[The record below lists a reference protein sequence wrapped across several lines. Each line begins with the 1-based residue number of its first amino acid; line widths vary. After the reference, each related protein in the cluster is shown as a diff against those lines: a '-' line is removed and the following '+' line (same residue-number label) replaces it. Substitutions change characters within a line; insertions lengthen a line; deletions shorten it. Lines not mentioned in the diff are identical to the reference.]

1 MIAQCVETPPL
12 IIAQSRISRFERS
25 QTARFLPAARGRR
38 RDVVEVCA
46 AVAFVVSAA
55 SDGLADAVFESLYGA
70 DAEDFKKICS
80 VKKNAE
86 AISHL
91 FAVASGL
98 KSQMTGETEILG
110 QVKAA
115 YERARGLRHCGPTLN
130 ALFQKAIH
138 CAKWVRTNTEIG
150 RGKISLGS
158 VSSELAARIFEDISR
173 AKILLLGSGEAGRLI
188 ADALYVRGARD
199 IVVASRTRANAE
211 TLAEKVCGR
220 AENLSEAIQKLS
232 AYDIILSASFSDE
245 PLIVYNAVNEAMQKR
260 RNRPMFLIDLAIPR
274 NIEEK
279 CAQIEDVYIYNLS
292 DLSKIANENMEA
304 RRAEIESVPCRADTP
319 FAVVRTVM
327 LRHNRCSKG
336 RRDQEERHQ
345 CEKHL

>member
-1 MIAQCVETPPL
+1 MEHCADNLFVIGISHECASPETLGANSLTAENCTIVERGMLERDEVSEAVILSTCNRIEIYFVSRSRKPL
-12 IIAQSRISRFERS
+12 QDILEALQDI
-25 QTARFLPAARGRR
+25 G
-38 RDVVEVCA
+38 RDVT
-46 AVAFVVSAA
+46 AFCNVSYARQ
-55 SDGLADAVFESLYGA
+55 
-70 DAEDFKKICS
+70 
-80 VKKNAE
+80 NAE
-86 AISHL
+86 ALQHL
-91 FAVASGL
+91 FEVASGL

-115 YERARGLRHCGPTLN
+115 YARAAAAGHCRGVLN
-130 ALFQKAIH
+130 TAFQKAAH
-138 CAKWVRTNTEIG
+138 YAKWVRSNTEIG

-304 RRAEIESVPCRADTP
+304 RRAEIESSRKYIKEKARAIGERL
-319 FAVVRTVM
+319 FAP
-327 LRHNRCSKG
+327 RHT
-336 RRDQEERHQ
+336 HA
-345 CEKHL
+345 

>member
-1 MIAQCVETPPL
+1 ML
-12 IIAQSRISRFERS
+12 N
-25 QTARFLPAARGRR
+25 TA
-38 RDVVEVCA
+38 
-46 AVAFVVSAA
+46 
-55 SDGLADAVFESLYGA
+55 
-70 DAEDFKKICS
+70 
-80 VKKNAE
+80 
-86 AISHL
+86 
-91 FAVASGL
+91 
-98 KSQMTGETEILG
+98 
-110 QVKAA
+110 
-115 YERARGLRHCGPTLN
+115 
-130 ALFQKAIH
+130 FQKAAH
-138 CAKWVRTNTEIG
+138 YAKWVRSNTEIG

-304 RRAEIESVPCRADTP
+304 RRAEIESSRKYIKEKARAI
-319 FAVVRTVM
+319 
-327 LRHNRCSKG
+327 G
-336 RRDQEERHQ
+336 ERLFGPHSP
-345 CEKHL
+345 